1 MKLPTNN
8 KQKQMTLGV
17 LRSLY
22 KARMEEKDYTKAA
35 AIEKEIKKIENIKL

>member
-17 LRSLY
+17 LKALY
-22 KARMEEKDYTKAA
+22 NSRYKEGNYDKAVEIK
-35 AIEKEIKKIENIKL
+35 KEIEKIENIKL

>member
-22 KARMEEKDYTKAA
+22 KARMEENDYARAA
-35 AIEKEIKKIENIKL
+35 AIEKEIEKINKLTF

>member
-17 LRSLY
+17 LKALY
-22 KARMEEKDYTKAA
+22 NSRYKEGNYEKA
-35 AIEKEIKKIENIKL
+35 IEIKKEIDKINKLTF